1 MLIIGLYSTNH
12 DKRKSA
18 FKCYIYIYNPCCNYI
33 SINRISKFWYS
44 SGPSNSTSSITPE
57 QKAAIRDPNN
67 PKLNFVNTTE
77 SKICRI
83 PKTITNTITSAN
95 TTTGP
100 EAQSIAP
107 PLPGPES

>member
-1 MLIIGLYSTNH
+1 M
-12 DKRKSA
+12 
-18 FKCYIYIYNPCCNYI
+18 
-33 SINRISKFWYS
+33 
-44 SGPSNSTSSITPE
+44 
-57 QKAAIRDPNN
+57 
-67 PKLNFVNTTE
+67 NTTE

-107 PLPGPES
+107 PLPGRES